1 MKKYII
7 ILITLVIITLGGIFM
22 KEQHDKKI
30 EAQETQQKEE
40 LYSLAKK
47 RMNDF
52 IETNYKDIQS
62 IEYTNDYEIN
72 PMGGISINGYLNGNK
87 DKKIWGIYDKANDE
101 VGVFKVNATRKP
113 ECEDKVCE
121 Y

>member
-1 MKKYII
+1 MKKAII
-7 ILITLVIITLGGIFM
+7 ILTTLALITLAGLYM
-22 KEQHDKKI
+22 KEQHDRKI
-30 EAQETQQKEE
+30 ETQEAKKEE

-72 PMGGISINGYLNGNK
+72 PMGGISINGYLNENK

-101 VGVFKVNATRKP
+101 VGVFTVDATEKP

>member
-7 ILITLVIITLGGIFM
+7 ILIALVIITLGGIFM
-22 KEQHDKKI
+22 KEQFDNKM

-40 LYSLAKK
+40 LFALAKK
-47 RMNDF
+47 RMTDF
-52 IETNYKDIQS
+52 IKTNYKDIER
-62 IEYTNDYEIN
+62 IEYTDDYEIN

-87 DKKIWGIYDKANDE
+87 DKKIWGIYDKPNDE